1 MFVVEHD
8 ERGGDD
14 VADAPG
20 AATPAAE
27 RFEGGLEQAVGAFS
41 QAAQGAVDGV
51 VGLLVDGELAVGG
64 LLDRD
69 TQQVGLAF
77 VAQGSTYQLT
87 LAGRSNAAPSMQRIS
102 QQSCAARGPAGGRAP
117 PRPQRLHQTHG
128 GAAPTGRRLEDQGM

>member
-20 AATPAAE
+20 AAAPAAE
-27 RFEGGLEQAVGAFS
+27 RFEGGLEQAVSAFA

-51 VGLLVDGELAVGG
+51 VGLLVDGQLAVGG

-69 TQQVGLAF
+69 AQQVGLAF
-77 VAQGSTYQLT
+77 VAQLGQAE
-87 LAGRSNAAPSMQRIS
+87 LAVVDPVGFQNSGTAADQR
-102 QQSCAARGPAGGRAP
+102 
-117 PRPQRLHQTHG
+117 
-128 GAAPTGRRLEDQGM
+128 